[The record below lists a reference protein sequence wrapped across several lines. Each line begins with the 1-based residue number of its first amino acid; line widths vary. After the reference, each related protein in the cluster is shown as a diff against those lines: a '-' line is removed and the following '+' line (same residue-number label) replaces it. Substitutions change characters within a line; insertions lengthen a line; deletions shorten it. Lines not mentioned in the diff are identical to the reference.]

1 MKAAVLGLCLFIS
14 ATAALG
20 QSDAK
25 LKAIRGAN
33 QAEEKAHNLASGI
46 HKRELGPAG
55 GTAGEAAKEGKPKPT
70 PDDK

>member
-14 ATAALG
+14 AATALA

-25 LKAIRGAN
+25 IKAIRGAN

-46 HKRELGPAG
+46 HKRELAG
-55 GTAGEAAKEGKPKPT
+55 DGGAPGEGAKEGRPKPT